1 MLLSFTYERGFMTY
15 KELLENLSRIP
26 EDRLNDTACVYV
38 FSDCEFYRITELA
51 QAKETDILD
60 ANHYYLS
67 I

>member
-1 MLLSFTYERGFMTY
+1 MTY